1 LELAKKK
8 PRKTE
13 NNNQFTAVIRRWNA
27 KISDEIML
35 YGQYNLK
42 KENNGQNSVELTGF
56 FGL

>member
-13 NNNQFTAVIRRWNA
+13 NNNQFTTVIRRWNA